1 MKTEIING
9 KKHVLFSTNL
19 KKSDA
24 DGIFFPLD
32 SLEHLYCL
40 TMKNLRESSQSNHS
54 SDTVNALN
62 VKRRSLLLQIRRASK
77 TYLNGRLMPLG
88 VTSMHCTKRTGKIGH
103 YTILG

>member
-19 KKSDA
+19 NKSDA
-24 DGIFFPLD
+24 NGTFFPLD

-40 TMKNLRESSQSNHS
+40 TMKNLRESSQSNRPRA
-54 SDTVNALN
+54 TVNALN
-62 VKRRSLLLQIRRASK
+62 IKRRSLLLQIRRASK
-77 TYLNGRLMPLG
+77 VHLNGRLMPLG
-88 VTSMHCTKRTGKIGH
+88 VTSSRCTKRTGKIGH